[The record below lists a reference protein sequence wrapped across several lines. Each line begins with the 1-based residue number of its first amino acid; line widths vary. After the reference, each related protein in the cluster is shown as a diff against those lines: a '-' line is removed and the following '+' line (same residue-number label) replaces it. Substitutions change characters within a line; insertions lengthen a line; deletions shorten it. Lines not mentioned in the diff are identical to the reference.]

1 MSAFRYYFGID
12 PDIEKSGIA
21 IWDSKER
28 KFLFIGSADFFEIAS
43 AIRTGKFR
51 GIILDEYS
59 LLSSGSLN
67 CKVIISAGWLLEKT
81 NWHTHSSKG
90 KELSIP
96 VQMKIAMNVGKNHGS
111 GLLMEQY
118 CKNVIGVNYELVIP
132 KGKMNG
138 STNIA
143 LFNRLCRWD
152 GRTNEDARD
161 AAMLVVGL

>member
-1 MSAFRYYFGID
+1 MSAFRYYFGLD
-12 PDIEKSGIA
+12 PDIERFGAS

-28 KFLFIGSADFFEIAS
+28 KFLFIGNADFFEVAG
-43 AIRTGKFR
+43 AIRTGKLK
-51 GIILDEYS
+51 GLVIDGYKISD
-59 LLSSGSLN
+59 

-81 NWHTHSSKG
+81 NWHTHNAKG
-90 KELSIP
+90 VQLSVP

-118 CKNVIGVNYELVIP
+118 CKNIVGVNYELIAP

-138 STNIA
+138 PANVA
-143 LFNRLCRWD
+143 LFKRLCRYE

>member
-12 PDIEKSGIA
+12 PDIDKNGFA

-28 KFLFIGSADFFEIAS
+28 KFLFIGSADFFEIAGT
-43 AIRTGKFR
+43 IRTGKFR
-51 GIILDEYS
+51 NIKMEDYLFAS
-59 LLSSGSLN
+59 N
-67 CKVIISAGWLLEKT
+67 CKVIISAGWILEKT
-81 NWHTHSSKG
+81 NWHTHNAKG
-90 KELSIP
+90 VQLSVP

-118 CKNVIGVNYELVIP
+118 CKNIVGVNYELIAP

-138 STNIA
+138 PANVA
-143 LFNRLCRWD
+143 LFKRLCRYE